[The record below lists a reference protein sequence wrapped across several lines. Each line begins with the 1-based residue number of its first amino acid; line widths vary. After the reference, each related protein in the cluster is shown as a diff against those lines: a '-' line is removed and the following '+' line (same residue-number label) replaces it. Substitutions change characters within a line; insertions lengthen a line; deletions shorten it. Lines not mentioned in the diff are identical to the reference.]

1 MLECWFLFFALR
13 SLSSFSLVSFDLF
26 FPPLLF
32 LLLLLPSPSSISFFL
47 LLLLFPPFANCV
59 MYHNPG
65 IVVRIG
71 REKLSVLL
79 QGGAVQQVLPSDLH
93 YGNQNMQSKRA
104 VTLDSRKQAV
114 SETDAGA
121 ATKRISKSFLF
132 FFGDRHLSFFQL
144 FLTWVLSFLLLFTT
158 YSQSHDRTND
168 RISRESQTNKSVR
181 NLSLPDVS
189 F

>member
-1 MLECWFLFFALR
+1 MKSEKISDKQPESLGNSLFRLLDTRKISAADLARALNLPYNTINR
-13 SLSSFSLVSFDLF
+13 LLNGITHTSSSLSSSL
-26 FPPLLF
+26 
-32 LLLLLPSPSSISFFL
+32 SPSSP

-132 FFGDRHLSFFQL
+132 FFLGTVTSL
-144 FLTWVLSFLLLFTT
+144 FSNCF
-158 YSQSHDRTND
+158 
-168 RISRESQTNKSVR
+168 
-181 NLSLPDVS
+181 
-189 F
+189 